1 MLRRTVLGMAV
12 GAVSAGVPAI
22 AAGPEG
28 GGPPPGPGG
37 PPPGGRPGQR
47 GGSAP
52 PVENK
57 PLGKSD
63 AEKKIL
69 EVLDDMDRNQR
80 RGMMNVPTDD
90 GRLIRVLAES
100 CGAKQ
105 CVEIGTSNGFSGIW
119 TCLGL
124 LGTGGKLV
132 THEIDAGRAA
142 KARENFKR
150 AGVEAIVT
158 LVEGDAHKEVAK
170 LKGPID
176 IVFIDADKEGYAD
189 YLRQLLP
196 LLRPGGLMLAHN
208 VGSQAR
214 EMMDYLKAVTTT
226 PDLETVFANLPATGI
241 SITLKKR

>member
-1 MLRRTVLGMAV
+1 
-12 GAVSAGVPAI
+12 
-22 AAGPEG
+22 
-28 GGPPPGPGG
+28 
-37 PPPGGRPGQR
+37 
-47 GGSAP
+47 
-52 PVENK
+52 
-57 PLGKSD
+57 
-63 AEKKIL
+63 
-69 EVLDDMDRNQR
+69 
-80 RGMMNVPTDD
+80 
-90 GRLIRVLAES
+90 VLAES